1 MPTAKSKFRDER
13 NPIVPQAIL
22 VGDLHALLPAMVLSL
37 SDPLTPPPFFFPSSG
52 APKGAPLRG
61 RRKECFFFSGRVWR
75 GGDRRCTVPFDEALR
90 RSNAVQL
97 GYGPE
102 GQGERHS

>member
-37 SDPLTPPPFFFPSSG
+37 SDPLTPPLFLFFFRRAEP
-52 APKGAPLRG
+52 PRG
-61 RRKECFFFSGRVWR
+61 LHYEGDGKSVFFFFSRAGVER
-75 GGDRRCTVPFDEALR
+75 G
-90 RSNAVQL
+90 
-97 GYGPE
+97 
-102 GQGERHS
+102 

>member
-37 SDPLTPPPFFFPSSG
+37 SDPLTPPLFFFRRAEP
-52 APKGAPLRG
+52 PRG
-61 RRKECFFFSGRVWR
+61 LHYEGDGKSVFFSGRVWR